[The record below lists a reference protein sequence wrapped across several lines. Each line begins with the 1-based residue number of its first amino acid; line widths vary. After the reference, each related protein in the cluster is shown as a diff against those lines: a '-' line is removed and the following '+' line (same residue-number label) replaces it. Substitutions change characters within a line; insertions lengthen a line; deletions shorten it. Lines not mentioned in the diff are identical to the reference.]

1 MCFLLVTFLC
11 TSKEKLPARP
21 AAERKLCSGEQR
33 EVTRSPDASG
43 KPQDARQEKN
53 EIKITAVPPSP
64 APSARPLPPAGEA
77 GWLQAEREVR
87 PRTEWRAGALLGRG
101 ARLHAAIDEIR
112 LGLTVDHGLVDDDLA
127 DVLERGQFVHRV
139 EQHLFE
145 DRAQT

>member
-1 MCFLLVTFLC
+1 MQVFCRKRSEKPSDRERPSCTGTFIRLGTVVQVLRGMLC
-11 TSKEKLPARP
+11 LNVLSLGYFS
-21 AAERKLCSGEQR
+21 LHEQR

-43 KPQDARQEKN
+43 NPQDARQEKN

-112 LGLTVDHGLVDDDLA
+112 LG
-127 DVLERGQFVHRV
+127 
-139 EQHLFE
+139 
-145 DRAQT
+145 